1 MQLKVGYLISGA
13 VTGLILLVGFISSLP
28 DGKLH
33 MVFCD
38 VGQGDATYIRFA
50 DGTDA
55 LIDGGPNDKSVTAC
69 LGRHMPFW
77 DRTIDLVILT
87 HPQKDHMEGLL
98 TLFKRFRVRY
108 FAHSSLAGSEKGQE
122 LEKAAQTTSTVSK
135 LLGQGEAM
143 KLGGGAFI
151 SVLWPSQTIA
161 AAGSGVLG
169 ASTDANDTS
178 VVVSLSYGRFD
189 ALLMGDA
196 DSHIDSR
203 LTMSPLPQTSGLDI
217 LKVPH
222 HGSKTA
228 MTEGFL
234 QWARL
239 ASTSNVANANAATRK
254 SPLAASKSPQAII
267 SVGKNSYGHP
277 ADETIGLLKKY
288 GWDVKRT
295 DTSGDIEIISD
306 GKDWSVKTILN

>member
-1 MQLKVGYLISGA
+1 MFSLRVGYFLSGA
-13 VTGLILLVGFISSLP
+13 VTGLILLAGFISSLP

-50 DGTDA
+50 DGTDV
-55 LIDGGPNDKSVTAC
+55 LIDGGPNDKRVTDC
-69 LGRHMPFW
+69 LGNHMPFW
-77 DRTIDLVILT
+77 DRSIDIVILT
-87 HPQKDHMEGLL
+87 HPQKDHMDGLL
-98 TLFKRFRVRY
+98 TIFKRFRVRY

-122 LEKAAQTTSTVSK
+122 FEKTAKKNGVVSK
-135 LLGQGEAM
+135 LVGQGEAI
-143 KLGGGAFI
+143 KLGRGAVL
-151 SVLWPSQTIA
+151 SVLWPSPSLA

-196 DSHIDSR
+196 DSHIDTR
-203 LTMSPLPQTSGLDI
+203 LTMRPFLQTAGLDV

-222 HGSKTA
+222 HGSKTG

-234 QWARL
+234 QWIGPAKL
-239 ASTSNVANANAATRK
+239 AV
-254 SPLAASKSPQAII
+254 I

-277 ADETIGLLKKY
+277 AQETIDSLVKKGLE
-288 GWDVKRT
+288 VKRT
-295 DTSGDIEIISD
+295 DQSGDIEITSD
-306 GKDWSVKTILN
+306 GRDWQVKSIQ

>member
-1 MQLKVGYLISGA
+1 MQLKVGYFISGA
-13 VTGLILLVGFISSLP
+13 VTGLILLAGFISSLP

-55 LIDGGPNDKSVTAC
+55 LIDGGPNDKSVTTC
-69 LGRHMPFW
+69 LGNHMPFW

-98 TLFKRFRVRY
+98 TISQRFRVRY

-122 LEKAAQTTSTVSK
+122 LEKIAKANGAVSK
-135 LLGQGEAM
+135 LMSQGGSM
-143 KLGGGAFI
+143 KLGLGAFL
-151 SVLWPSQTIA
+151 SVLWPSPTIA

-169 ASTDANDTS
+169 ATTDANDTS
-178 VVVSLSYGRFD
+178 VVVSLSYGKFD

-203 LTMSPLPQTSGLDI
+203 LTMSPLPQTAGLDV

-234 QWARL
+234 QWIGPAE
-239 ASTSNVANANAATRK
+239 SN
-254 SPLAASKSPQAII
+254 SAASPSNAVARKMPLAII

-277 ADETIGLLKKY
+277 AQETIDSLVKKGLE
-288 GWDVKRT
+288 VKRT
-295 DTSGDIEIISD
+295 DISGDIEITSD
-306 GKDWSVKTILN
+306 GTTWQVKSAK